1 MLKRGCK
8 TNSDKTCKN
17 EVEKK
22 LNKEANSV
30 DPDEMAHESH
40 LIWIYNVC
48 PDLFTGILC
57 NYKGLENE
65 HLSSR

>member
-8 TNSDKTCKN
+8 TNSVKTCKN

-22 LNKEANSV
+22 LNEEANSV
-30 DPDEMAHESH
+30 DPNEMAHESH

-48 PDLFTGILC
+48 PDLFYRYIM
-57 NYKGLENE
+57 
-65 HLSSR
+65 